1 MIHFSILKAQKIS
14 EDSVIYNLSYLI
26 KTNLEHAI
34 FFLFLLPPHGTL
46 KLGIHLYL
54 VDDLLHSMS

>member
-1 MIHFSILKAQKIS
+1 MLCFHRQISILLQFIMFNKNQFGTRK
-14 EDSVIYNLSYLI
+14 
-26 KTNLEHAI
+26 
-34 FFLFLLPPHGTL
+34 FLFVPLPPHGTL